1 VRRPWLFY
9 VLAITALVPSCDKGR
24 SAQGKAASDP
34 HAGHGGA
41 PSAPLTSASH
51 DEHAGHGGAPQPVGT
66 SDDEHADHPTE
77 PTGMAPVLLDH
88 ARQQALGVRTARV
101 EERSFERDLRVS
113 GIVRVD
119 ETKQSHIHLK
129 FMGFVEKVFVNFVGR
144 TVRKG
149 EPLLTVYSPDLLAA
163 ESELAQALAAKDRV
177 VEGEFAES
185 ERQQAKALTD
195 AARARL
201 TLLDVPKEEIARLEK
216 SGAPS
221 RTLTI
226 RSPLQGTV
234 LSREV
239 VDGMRVM
246 PEMTLFVIADL
257 RDVWVLA
264 DVFESDLASVQV
276 GTHAVIR
283 FAGGAA
289 PEREGRVAFVAPT
302 LNETTRSAQVRIEV
316 PNKDGAVRPGLF
328 ADVVLHVAGLD
339 GLSVPDA
346 AVIET
351 GTRRIAFVETA
362 PGRFEPREIHTGA
375 RASGFVL
382 VLHGLTAGEQVAVS
396 AQFMLDAESQ
406 IRGSS
411 APGAHGGH

>member
-1 VRRPWLFY
+1 
-9 VLAITALVPSCDKGR
+9 
-24 SAQGKAASDP
+24 
-34 HAGHGGA
+34 
-41 PSAPLTSASH
+41 
-51 DEHAGHGGAPQPVGT
+51 
-66 SDDEHADHPTE
+66 
-77 PTGMAPVLLDH
+77 MAPVLLDH

-101 EERSFERDLRVS
+101 EARSFERDLRVS

-119 ETKQSHIHLK
+119 ETRQSHIHLK
-129 FMGFVEKVFVNFVGR
+129 VMGFVEQVLVNFVGR
-144 TVRKG
+144 TVRRG

-163 ESELAQALAAKDRV
+163 ESELAQALAAQERIT
-177 VEGEFAES
+177 EGEFAAS
-185 ERQQAKALTD
+185 ERRQAKALID

-201 TLLDVPKEEIARLEK
+201 TLLDVPAEEIARLEK
-216 SGAPS
+216 TRTPS

-257 RDVWVLA
+257 REVWLLA
-264 DVFESDLASVQV
+264 DVFESDLAAVKA

-289 PEREGRVAFVAPT
+289 EERTGRVAFVAPT

-328 ADVVLHVAGLD
+328 ADVILHVAGVD
-339 GLSVPDA
+339 GLSVPEA

-351 GTRRIAFVETA
+351 GTRRIAFVESE
-362 PGRFEPREIHTGA
+362 PGRFEPRELHIGA
-375 RASGFVL
+375 RAGGFVEI
-382 VLHGLTAGEQVAVS
+382 LHGLAAGEQVAVS

-411 APGAHGGH
+411 APGGHGGH